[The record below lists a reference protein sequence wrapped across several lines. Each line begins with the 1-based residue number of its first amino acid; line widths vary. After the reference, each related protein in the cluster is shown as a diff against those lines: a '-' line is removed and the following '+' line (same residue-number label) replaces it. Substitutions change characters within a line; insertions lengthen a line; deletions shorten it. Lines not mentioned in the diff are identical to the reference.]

1 METGR
6 WNNHVFTVSPRLI
19 RGFTGLAIK
28 GSSETEDMQSGSQ
41 YHIARKAGKPA
52 EVGLTVSL
60 SALTG
65 CRVREEAMALVNDA
79 RAGAHNYFYVGG
91 KKLMTCQ
98 LMLTEANV
106 ENVVISPRG
115 VWVSADVH
123 LTLRQCGANDGGFGG
138 GTPVNQQSG
147 GSGGSSGGKTGGTTQ
162 KNKLSQATK
171 DKMKAKNLSKAEKAK
186 PKQTVRSAVTTIN
199 RIVNTAKNAS
209 KKTGGGGAGG
219 GSALRVTAM
228 AY

>member
-138 GTPVNQQSG
+138 
-147 GSGGSSGGKTGGTTQ
+147 SGGSSGGKTGGTTQ